1 MSTLSLQR
9 GEKPVEV
16 VKKPHKSTLTLEREA
31 REAAAAKKATKKTTT
46 TKK

>member
-9 GEKPVEV
+9 GEKPAEV
-16 VKKPHKSTLTLEREA
+16 VKNPHKSTITLEREA
-31 REAAAAKKATKKTTT
+31 REAKATKATKKTTT